1 MNHSSSVLYIF
12 SILQQHF
19 STTFLSTGNHNWVG
33 SNFANNAGAGLVL
46 RMTDGAQNGGTI
58 LDQVKAAFERDWR
71 SRSAKSLQGHRD
83 PQGKLQHLHQDRI
96 HIGGKEGKERNEL
109 LYL

>member
-1 MNHSSSVLYIF
+1 MSRHSSTAY
-12 SILQQHF
+12 
-19 STTFLSTGNHNWVG
+19 LSTGNHNWVG

-46 RMTDGAQNGGTI
+46 RMTDGAQNGATV

-71 SRSAKSLQGHRD
+71 SRSTKSLQGHRD
-83 PQGKLQHLHQDRI
+83 QQARVGHLHQDKI
-96 HIGGKEGKERNEL
+96 HIRDKEEKERNEP